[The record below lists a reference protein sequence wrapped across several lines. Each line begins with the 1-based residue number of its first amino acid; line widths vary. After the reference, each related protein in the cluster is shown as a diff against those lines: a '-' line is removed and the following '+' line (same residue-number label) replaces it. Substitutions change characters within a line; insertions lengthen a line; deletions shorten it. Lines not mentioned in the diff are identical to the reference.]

1 MYSSARIRT
10 PRLHAQPQSPAE
22 PTHCDAAATLAC
34 RTAVGS
40 ETLGADGKAACVLTL
55 LGIMFAVLSRFGP
68 ELSAVLRG
76 GGFARAACVV
86 LLAGFAGYALCA
98 VVQAFRTISPRFRK
112 DKPSLAFFAEVA
124 RLDREE
130 YFQRVESMTMREAVG
145 QILLY
150 NHTASKICAEKY
162 AQLRRSLRCFEGAA
176 GCWVLLVVIL
186 VCKSLHG

>member
-1 MYSSARIRT
+1 MYSPARLRT
-10 PRLHAQPQSPAE
+10 PRPHAQPHQSVD
-22 PTHCDAAATLAC
+22 PTGSDAAATLAC
-34 RTAVGS
+34 RTSIGS

-55 LGIMFAVLSRFGP
+55 LGIMFTVLARFGP
-68 ELSAVLRG
+68 ELGAVLRG
-76 GGFARAACVV
+76 GGFARAACGV

-130 YFQRVESMTMREAVG
+130 YFELVESMTMRDAVG

-162 AQLRRSLRCFEGAA
+162 RQLRRALRCFEGAA
-176 GCWVLLVVIL
+176 GCWVLLLIIL
-186 VCKSLHG
+186 VLKSLHG